1 MHFEHLNLELKRYF
15 GFTSFKG
22 QQENIIKNLLK
33 GKNSF
38 VIMPTG
44 AGKSMCYQLPSLI
57 LDGTSIVVSPLIAL
71 MKNQVDFLRGNS
83 LKDSVAHVINSTL
96 TKVEITKVEKDVV
109 TNETKIL
116 FVAPESLVKPSLIN
130 FLKSVKISFLA
141 IDEAHCISEWGHDFR
156 PEYRNIRKVI
166 DKINHNIPIIALTA
180 TATPKVQEDIL
191 KNLKIKDAKIF
202 KTSFNRPNLYYEVRK
217 KSKDVIVEIV
227 KFIKKNKSK
236 SGIIYC
242 LSRKKVEELTKTL
255 KVNDIKA
262 VPYHAGLDAKTRSLN
277 QDLFLKE
284 DCDIVVATIAFG
296 MGIDKPDV
304 RFVIHHDIPKSLESY
319 YQETGRA
326 GRDGGEGHCLA
337 FYSYKDVEK
346 LENFLSK
353 KTVSE
358 RELGTTLL
366 NEMVSYAETPISRR
380 KFILHYFGEAF
391 NEEDDLKKMDDNLRF
406 PKNKIDASEA
416 LLLLL
421 NVINKTNENLK
432 TKEIVKIMV
441 GENNSIINNHRLQN
455 SSFFGKGSNYDKS
468 SWNSL
473 ISQASISGYIKKN
486 IENYGVL
493 KLNEKGI
500 QYLKKQTPFSIYLDK
515 KKDDIDE
522 NIANLIINDDNLRD
536 ILLELRKKVADKNKI
551 PPYTVFQDA
560 SINDMT
566 LKYPV
571 NHEEMKNIHGVG
583 EGKAKKYGT
592 EFIKVIEDYV
602 KKNKIMRNEEYT
614 VKSTGSN
621 STLKLFLIQSIDRK
635 LPLPDIASAKGMSMD
650 ALLSEAETIVYSGT
664 KLNIDYWLDEVLD
677 EDQQEELYEYFL
689 DSKTDDVNVALN
701 EFQGEFD
708 EDEIRL
714 YRLKFLSEVA
724 N

>member
-1 MHFEHLNLELKRYF
+1 MHFENLNLELKSYF
-15 GFTSFKG
+15 GFTSFRG
-22 QQENIIKNLLK
+22 HQEEIIKNLLR

-38 VIMPTG
+38 VVMPTG
-44 AGKSMCYQLPSLI
+44 GGKSMCYQLPSMI

-96 TKVEITKVEKDVV
+96 TKVEITKVKKDILS
-109 TNETKIL
+109 NETKIL
-116 FVAPESLVKPSLIN
+116 FVAPETLTKPNLID

-156 PEYRNIRKVI
+156 PEYRNIRKVM
-166 DKINHNIPIIALTA
+166 DQINRNIPIIALTA

-202 KTSFNRPNLYYEVRK
+202 KASFNRPNLYYEVRTK
-217 KSKDVIVEIV
+217 TKDVIIDIV
-227 KFIKKNKSK
+227 KFVKKNKSK

-242 LSRKKVEELTKTL
+242 LSRKKVKELTKIL
-255 KVNDIKA
+255 NVNDISA

-296 MGIDKPDV
+296 MGIDKPVV

-319 YQETGRA
+319 YEETGRA
-326 GRDGGEGHCLA
+326 GWDGGEGHCLA
-337 FYSYKDVEK
+337 FYSYKDFEK
-346 LENFLSK
+346 LEKFLSK

-358 RELGTTLL
+358 RELGTALL
-366 NEMVSYAETPISRR
+366 NEMVSYAETSISRR

-391 NEEDDLKKMDDNLRF
+391 NVEDDLRKMDDNLRF
-406 PKNKIDASEA
+406 PKNKIDASKN
-416 LLLLL
+416 LFLLL
-421 NVINKTNENLK
+421 NVIEKTNQNLK
-432 TKEIVKIMV
+432 SKELVKLLV
-441 GENNSIINNHRLQN
+441 GESNSIINSQRLQN
-455 SSFFGKGSNYDKS
+455 SPFFAEGSNYDKS
-468 SWNSL
+468 FWNSL
-473 ISQASISGYIKKN
+473 ISQASIAGYIKKN
-486 IENYGVL
+486 IENYGVI

-500 QYLKKQTPFSIYLDK
+500 QYLKKEGYFSIYLDK
-515 KKDDIDE
+515 KKNDIDE
-522 NIANLIINDDNLRD
+522 NIPRSTINDENLRG

-551 PPYTVFQDA
+551 PPYTVFQDT

-571 NHEEMKNIHGVG
+571 NQEEMKNIHGVG
-583 EGKAKKYGT
+583 ESKAKKYGT
-592 EFIKVIEDYV
+592 EFIKLIEGYV
-602 KKNKIMRNEEYT
+602 NRNNITRNEEYT
-614 VKSTGSN
+614 VKTTGSK
-621 STLKLFLIQSIDRK
+621 SALKLYLIQSIDRK
-635 LPLPDIASAKGMSMD
+635 LPLTDIAFAKGMSMD

-664 KLNIDYWLDEVLD
+664 KLNIDYWLDEVFD
-677 EDQQEELYEYFL
+677 EDQQEELREYFL

>member
-1 MHFEHLNLELKRYF
+1 
-15 GFTSFKG
+15 
-22 QQENIIKNLLK
+22 
-33 GKNSF
+33 
-38 VIMPTG
+38 
-44 AGKSMCYQLPSLI
+44 
-57 LDGTSIVVSPLIAL
+57 
-71 MKNQVDFLRGNS
+71 
-83 LKDSVAHVINSTL
+83 
-96 TKVEITKVEKDVV
+96 
-109 TNETKIL
+109 
-116 FVAPESLVKPSLIN
+116 
-130 FLKSVKISFLA
+130 
-141 IDEAHCISEWGHDFR
+141 
-156 PEYRNIRKVI
+156 
-166 DKINHNIPIIALTA
+166 
-180 TATPKVQEDIL
+180 
-191 KNLKIKDAKIF
+191 
-202 KTSFNRPNLYYEVRK
+202 
-217 KSKDVIVEIV
+217 
-227 KFIKKNKSK
+227 
-236 SGIIYC
+236 
-242 LSRKKVEELTKTL
+242 
-255 KVNDIKA
+255 
-262 VPYHAGLDAKTRSLN
+262 
-277 QDLFLKE
+277 
-284 DCDIVVATIAFG
+284 

-358 RELGTTLL
+358 RELGTALL

-416 LLLLL
+416 LFILL
-421 NVINKTNENLK
+421 NVIKKTNENLK
-432 TKEIVKIMV
+432 TREIVKIMV
-441 GENNSIINNHRLQN
+441 GVNNSIINNHRLQN
-455 SSFFGKGSNYDKS
+455 SSFFRKESNYDKS

-522 NIANLIINDDNLRD
+522 NIANSIINDDNLRD

-602 KKNKIMRNEEYT
+602 KKNNIMRNEEYT

-664 KLNIDYWLDEVLD
+664 KLNIDYWLDEVFD
-677 EDQQEELYEYFL
+677 EDQQEELHQYFL

>member
-22 QQENIIKNLLK
+22 HQEDIIKNLLK

-38 VIMPTG
+38 VVMPTG
-44 AGKSMCYQLPSLI
+44 SGKSMCYQLPSLI

-96 TKVEITKVEKDVV
+96 TKMEITRVKKDVLS
-109 TNETKIL
+109 NETKIL
-116 FVAPESLVKPSLIN
+116 FVAPESLVKINLIN
-130 FLKSVKISFLA
+130 FLKTIKISFLA
-141 IDEAHCISEWGHDFR
+141 VDEAHCISEWGHDFR

-166 DKINHNIPIIALTA
+166 DKINHKIPIVALTA
-180 TATPKVQEDIL
+180 TATPKVQKDIL

-202 KTSFNRPNLYYEVRK
+202 KASFNRPNLYYEVRTK
-217 KSKDVIVEIV
+217 TKNVIIDIV
-227 KFIKKNKSK
+227 KFVKKNKSK

-242 LSRKKVEELTKTL
+242 LSRKKVEELSKIL
-255 KVNDIKA
+255 NVNDISA
-262 VPYHAGLDAKTRSLN
+262 VPYHAGLDAKTRAFN

-346 LENFLSK
+346 LEKFLSK

-358 RELGTTLL
+358 RELGTALL
-366 NEMVSYAETPISRR
+366 NEMVSYAETSISRR
-380 KFILHYFGEAF
+380 KFILHYFGEVF
-391 NEEDDLKKMDDNLRF
+391 NVEDDLKKMDDNLRF
-406 PKNKIDASEA
+406 PKRKIDASKDLF
-416 LLLLL
+416 LLLK
-421 NVINKTNENLK
+421 VIKKTNQNLK
-432 TKEIVKIMV
+432 TKELVKFMV
-441 GENNSIINNHRLQN
+441 GESNSIINTHGLQN
-455 SSFFGKGSNYDKS
+455 STLFGNGSNYDKS
-468 SWNSL
+468 FWNSL

-486 IENYGVL
+486 IENYGL
-493 KLNEKGI
+493 IKLNEKGI
-500 QYLKKQTPFSIYLDK
+500 QYLKKQTHFSIHLDK
-515 KKDDIDE
+515 KKDDIVE
-522 NIANLIINDDNLRD
+522 SISKSTINDDKLRD

-566 LKYPV
+566 LKYPL
-571 NHEEMKNIHGVG
+571 NQEEMKNIHGVG

-592 EFIKVIEDYV
+592 EFIKVIEGYV
-602 KKNKIMRNEEYT
+602 NKNNIIRNEEYT
-614 VKSTGSN
+614 VKTTGLKS
-621 STLKLFLIQSIDRK
+621 SLKLYLIQSIDRK
-635 LPLPDIASAKGMSMD
+635 LPLTDIAFAKGMSMD
-650 ALLSEAETIVYSGT
+650 ALISEAETIVYSGT
-664 KLNIDYWLDEVLD
+664 KLNIDYWLDEIFD
-677 EDQQEELYEYFL
+677 EDQQKDLYHYFL
-689 DSKTDDVNVALN
+689 DSETDNINEALN
-701 EFQGEFD
+701 EFEGEFD
-708 EDEIRL
+708 EDELRL

>member
-22 QQENIIKNLLK
+22 HQEDIIKNLLK

-38 VIMPTG
+38 VVMPTG
-44 AGKSMCYQLPSLI
+44 SGKSMCYQLPSLI

-96 TKVEITKVEKDVV
+96 TKMEITRVEKDILS
-109 TNETKIL
+109 NETKIL
-116 FVAPESLVKPSLIN
+116 FVAPESLVKINLIN
-130 FLKSVKISFLA
+130 FLKTIKISFLA
-141 IDEAHCISEWGHDFR
+141 VDEAHCISEWGHDFR

-166 DKINHNIPIIALTA
+166 DKINHKIPIVALTA
-180 TATPKVQEDIL
+180 TATPKVQKDIL

-202 KTSFNRPNLYYEVRK
+202 KASFNRPNLYYEVRTK
-217 KSKDVIVEIV
+217 TKNVIIDIV
-227 KFIKKNKSK
+227 KFVKKNKSK

-242 LSRKKVEELTKTL
+242 LSRKKVEELSKIL
-255 KVNDIKA
+255 NVNDISA
-262 VPYHAGLDAKTRSLN
+262 VPYHAGLDAKTRAFN

-346 LENFLSK
+346 LEKFLSK

-358 RELGTTLL
+358 RELGTALL
-366 NEMVSYAETPISRR
+366 NEMVSYAETSISRR
-380 KFILHYFGEAF
+380 KFILHYFGEVF
-391 NEEDDLKKMDDNLRF
+391 NVEDDLKKMDDNLRF
-406 PKNKIDASEA
+406 PKRKIDASKDLF
-416 LLLLL
+416 LLLK
-421 NVINKTNENLK
+421 VIKKTNQNLK
-432 TKEIVKIMV
+432 TKELVKFMV
-441 GENNSIINNHRLQN
+441 GESNSIINTHGLQN
-455 SSFFGKGSNYDKS
+455 STLFGNGSNYDKS
-468 SWNSL
+468 FWNSL

-486 IENYGVL
+486 IENYGL
-493 KLNEKGI
+493 IKLNEKGI
-500 QYLKKQTPFSIYLDK
+500 QYLKKQTHFSIHLDK
-515 KKDDIDE
+515 KKDDIVE
-522 NIANLIINDDNLRD
+522 SISKSTINDDKLRD

-566 LKYPV
+566 LKYPL
-571 NHEEMKNIHGVG
+571 NQEEMKNIHGVG

-592 EFIKVIEDYV
+592 EFIKVIEGYV
-602 KKNKIMRNEEYT
+602 NKNNIIRNEEYT
-614 VKSTGSN
+614 IKTTGLKSS
-621 STLKLFLIQSIDRK
+621 LKLYLIQSIDRK
-635 LPLPDIASAKGMSMD
+635 LPLTDIAFAKGMSMD
-650 ALLSEAETIVYSGT
+650 ALISEAETIVYSGT
-664 KLNIDYWLDEVLD
+664 KLNIDYWLDEIFD
-677 EDQQEELYEYFL
+677 DDQQKDLYHYFL
-689 DSKTDDVNVALN
+689 DSETDNINEALN
-701 EFQGEFD
+701 EFEGEFD
-708 EDEIRL
+708 EDELRL